1 MSAFYQQIITLL
13 TRYMSSVNAH
23 NVLGRA
29 VRHALCNPETLAPR
43 DLEALIPTIDRGIRL
58 FVEPE
63 KQRELIE
70 SIEGLGDRVPK
81 ASHSVTIRGESD
93 ISHARVLAKAMCE
106 NARAKT
112 FVTQKVA
119 TIVSE
124 LARNIVSYTSGGTI
138 ELSISAELPTRIA
151 IRAVDTGRGIE
162 NLDEVLSG
170 RYKSSTGLGRG
181 LLGVKRLSDRFNV
194 HTGKGG
200 TRVDAEVNL

>member
-43 DLEALIPTIDRGIRL
+43 DLEALI
-58 FVEPE
+58 
-63 KQRELIE
+63 E

-81 ASHSVTIRGESD
+81 ASHSVNIRSEAD

-181 LLGVKRLSDRFNV
+181 LLGVKRLSDRFNI

>member
-1 MSAFYQQIITLL
+1 MSSFYQQIITLL

-29 VRHALCNPETLAPR
+29 VRHASCNPETLSAR
-43 DLEALIPTIDRGIRL
+43 DLEALIPTLERGIRL

-70 SIEGLGDRVPK
+70 AIEALGERVPK
-81 ASHSVTIRGESD
+81 ASHSVTIRSEAD

-124 LARNIVSYTSGGTI
+124 LARNIVSYTSGGAI
-138 ELSISAELPTRIA
+138 ELSISSELPLRIT
-151 IRAVDTGRGIE
+151 IRAIDGGRGID

-181 LLGVKRLSDRFNV
+181 LMGVKRLSDRFNV